1 MRRRFLRA
9 ALILFGLILVLA
21 IGAGLYVRAQL
32 RASLPQLD
40 GKLRVDGLSAPVTI
54 ERDHLGIPT
63 VRGASRED
71 VARAIGVLHAQE
83 RFFEMDL
90 SRRRAAGELAALVG
104 PRAVAADREVRP
116 HRFRAEAQRAV
127 QTIEPKA
134 RAVLDA
140 YAAGVNSGLSHLR
153 KPPFEYLVLRQDPQ
167 PWLAEDSLLVVLS
180 MFITLQDYTGSYE
193 STLATMSEV
202 MPKAMVDLMAPAGTE
217 WDSPIVGAAFG
228 TPPIPGPEV
237 YNLRARRLEKGPAKK
252 YRIQVQPPRQET
264 SNRASDSGLLAL
276 GSGLSALG
284 FEDAHHPESAVGSNN
299 WAVAGTLTTDGAP
312 IVAND
317 MHLAVRVPNTWYRAS
332 LEWPDPSSSSYTPK
346 DRQSQPASD
355 RDSAAATT
363 ERPEVASEG
372 RTTKP
377 SGPLR
382 LIGVTLPGTPAL
394 VVGSNTHVAWGFTN
408 TYADWSDVILLDVD
422 PQDPNRYRT
431 PDGWRQFDH
440 YDEVIEVAGGATQH
454 LPVSWTIWGPV
465 LEPDFRGRPRAMRW
479 VAHDADRLAV
489 VSAALETARSVD
501 ETFDAVNGLG
511 APGQNFVV
519 ADSQGHIGWTVYGA
533 IPRRVGLDGRIP
545 QSWADGKR
553 GWNGWLRQAEY
564 PRVRDPEN
572 GRIWTANSRVVDGPM
587 LASLGD
593 GNYEVG
599 SRARIIRDRLMAGDR
614 FAPADLLAIQL
625 DTSASFLARWRD
637 LALRTLTP
645 DAIAGHQGRAQ
656 FRDLVDRTWDGH
668 ASASSPAYRLTRL
681 FREEVSVAVITF
693 VLSEAYEA
701 DVSFDYRTIRRR
713 EGPIWK
719 LVIEKPMHLL
729 DPLYNDWNALLV
741 AAVDRVV
748 ARVEVEGGLSQPW
761 SRSNVTAYRHPL
773 SSAIPIIGNRLDM
786 PLQPMSGDLYT
797 PSMHWGSNAPS
808 ERMIV
813 SPGREANGIMH
824 MPTGQ
829 SGHPLSPYYAN
840 SHDAWVT
847 GKATPFLPGAT
858 EHTLTLTP

>member
-1 MRRRFLRA
+1 MRRRILRA
-9 ALILFGLILVLA
+9 AAAVLGLALVL
-21 IGAGLYVRAQL
+21 GVAGGLWVRAQL

-40 GKLRVDGLSAPVTI
+40 GTLRVAGLSEPVTI
-54 ERDHLGIPT
+54 DRDALGIPT
-63 VRGASRED
+63 IRGASRED

-104 PRAVAADREVRP
+104 LRAVAADREVRP

-127 QTIEPKA
+127 QTMEPKA
-134 RAVLDA
+134 RAVLHA

-167 PWLAEDSLLVVLS
+167 PWLPEDSLLVVLS

-193 STLATMSEV
+193 STLATMAEV
-202 MPKAMVDLMAPAGTE
+202 MPKPIVDLMAPAGTE
-217 WDSPIVGAAFG
+217 WDSPIVGEAFS

-237 YNLRARRLEKGPAKK
+237 YNLRARRLEKGPAEK
-252 YRIQVQPPRQET
+252 YRIQVRPPRQET
-264 SNRASDSGLLAL
+264 SLPPAGAGLWAF

-284 FEDAHHPESAVGSNN
+284 FDDAKEPDSAVGSNN
-299 WAVAGTLTTDGAP
+299 WVIAGKLTTDGTP

-332 LEWPDPSSSSYTPK
+332 LEWPDPSS
-346 DRQSQPASD
+346 
-355 RDSAAATT
+355 
-363 ERPEVASEG
+363 
-372 RTTKP
+372 P

-422 PQDPNRYRT
+422 PHEPNRYLT
-431 PDGWRQFDH
+431 PDGWRQFDR
-440 YDEVIEVAGGATQH
+440 YDEMIEVAGGTAEH

-465 LEPDFRGRPRAMRW
+465 LEPDFRGQPRAMRW

-489 VSAALETARSVD
+489 VSAALETAHTVD

-519 ADSQGHIGWTVYGA
+519 ADSLGHIGWTVYGS

-553 GWNGWLRQAEY
+553 GWSGWLTQAEY
-564 PRVRDPEN
+564 PRVRDPQS
-572 GRIWTANSRVVDGPM
+572 GRIWTANARVVDGAM
-587 LASLGD
+587 LAMLGD

-599 SRARIIRDRLMAGDR
+599 SRARIIRDRLMARDR
-614 FAPADLLAIQL
+614 FSPGDLLAIQL

-637 LALRTLTP
+637 LALRALTA
-645 DAIAGHQGRAQ
+645 DAVAGHAGRAQ
-656 FRDLVDRTWDGH
+656 FRDLIDRTWDGH

-681 FREEVSVAVITF
+681 FREEVSDAVITF
-693 VLSEAYEA
+693 VLSEAYDA

-719 LVIEKPMHLL
+719 LVTEKPMHLL
-729 DPLYNDWNALLV
+729 DPLYDDWNALLV
-741 AAVDRVV
+741 AAVDRVI
-748 ARVEVEGGLSQPW
+748 ARVEVEGGLSEPW

-786 PLQPMSGDLYT
+786 PQQAMSGDLYT

-840 SHDAWVT
+840 SHDAWVN
-847 GKATPFLPGAT
+847 GKATPFLPGET